1 MASKRKKK
9 MEMKASRA
17 VDDKM
22 VARRDAF
29 NEALWKYGPPILV
42 SLILVAA
49 IFFIFI
55 YEPGNPSAESWNLE
69 EADTGVMYNSDDYY
83 SEGVTLVEFFNT
95 RCGHCQVQTDAL
107 NEVYAKYKDTSGF
120 NMFAIGGY
128 KLGSNQ
134 DSKGDIASF
143 KFEYGLEF
151 PHLYD
156 PSAGLMRDYG
166 FQSYPSM
173 VLIKDGEIVYS
184 HSGKLSAEAL
194 SAEIDKHLS

>member
-9 MEMKASRA
+9 MAQKASRA

-22 VARRDAF
+22 AARRDAF
-29 NEALWKYGPPILV
+29 NEALWKYGPPIFV
-42 SLILVAA
+42 AVILLTA
-49 IFFIFI
+49 IFFIFV

-69 EADTGVMYNSDDYY
+69 ESETGIMYNSDDYY
-83 SEGVTLVEFFNT
+83 GEGVTLVEFFNS
-95 RCGHCQVQTDAL
+95 RCGHCQAQTDSL
-107 NEVYAKYKDTSGF
+107 NEVYSEYKDRI

-143 KFEYGLEF
+143 KLEYGLDF

-156 PSAGLMRDYG
+156 TSGDLMHDYG

-184 HSGKLSAEAL
+184 HSGKLSAELL
-194 SAEIDKHLS
+194 SAEIDKHL

>member
-9 MEMKASRA
+9 MEMKASRT

-29 NEALWKYGPPILV
+29 NEALWKYGPPIFV

-95 RCGHCQVQTDAL
+95 RCQARVRT
-107 NEVYAKYKDTSGF
+107 
-120 NMFAIGGY
+120 
-128 KLGSNQ
+128 
-134 DSKGDIASF
+134 
-143 KFEYGLEF
+143 
-151 PHLYD
+151 
-156 PSAGLMRDYG
+156 R
-166 FQSYPSM
+166 
-173 VLIKDGEIVYS
+173 
-184 HSGKLSAEAL
+184 
-194 SAEIDKHLS
+194 